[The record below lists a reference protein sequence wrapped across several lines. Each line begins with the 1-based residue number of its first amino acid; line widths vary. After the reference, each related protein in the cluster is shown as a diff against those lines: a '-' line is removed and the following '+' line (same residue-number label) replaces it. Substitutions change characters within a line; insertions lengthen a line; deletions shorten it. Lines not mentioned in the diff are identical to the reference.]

1 MVAAATK
8 CPCQCNCQWIPLTEH
23 LLAYQCENFPPRA
36 PAQEMPTSDNVRGAI
51 RRALKEGC
59 KKHANVFFY
68 GPNTSGKSHTIQPL
82 AEIFDGLTF
91 KRPVGKGNFPL
102 QGIFGKKVCVLQDV
116 RVNTFKLGFDSLLV
130 WWEGEKF
137 PVPLPQNKHD
147 GDKEYV
153 DKAPVFITAGSKFRI
168 PRKEAET
175 LQVSEDVQNDM
186 MDARFSY
193 YYFPRTLLA
202 HQKVEV
208 PPCPR
213 CFASWLLGSPAATPA
228 TRVDESRAFLTPFL
242 ASRAV
247 ASSPAAAATRACE
260 SHAFL
265 SPILAPGV
273 VRR

>member
-1 MVAAATK
+1 
-8 CPCQCNCQWIPLTEH
+8 
-23 LLAYQCENFPPRA
+23 
-36 PAQEMPTSDNVRGAI
+36 MPNSDNVRGAI

-247 ASSPAAAATRACE
+247 ASSPATAATRACE
-260 SHAFL
+260 SRAFL
-265 SPILAPGV
+265 SLILAPGV